1 MQRAEGTAGA
11 VSGGR
16 ILVVVTFSRRTALF
30 LLAFGVWSW
39 LLWPAFFRNIW
50 INEKAWAGGSPT
62 AFLYVHFVI
71 AAVSL
76 VLGTIIGV
84 LGWRAFRATRG

>member
-1 MQRAEGTAGA
+1 MK
-11 VSGGR
+11 
-16 ILVVVTFSRRTALF
+16 FSRRTALF

-50 INEKAWAGGSPT
+50 INEKSWAGASPT

-84 LGWRAFRATRG
+84 LGWRAFRATRS

>member
-1 MQRAEGTAGA
+1 M
-11 VSGGR
+11 
-16 ILVVVTFSRRTALF
+16 TFSRRTALF

-39 LLWPAFFRNIW
+39 LLWPTFFRNIW
-50 INEKAWAGGSPT
+50 ISENSWQAGAPT
-62 AFLYVHFVI
+62 PFLYVHFAI

-76 VLGTIIGV
+76 VLGTATGV

>member
-1 MQRAEGTAGA
+1 MVRDQDG
-11 VSGGR
+11 SILGR
-16 ILVVVTFSRRTALF
+16 VTLSRRTALF

-39 LLWPAFFRNIW
+39 LLWPTFFRNIW
-50 INEKAWAGGSPT
+50 ASENSWQAGSPT
-62 AFLYVHFVI
+62 PFLYVHFVI

-76 VLGTIIGV
+76 VLGTAIGV